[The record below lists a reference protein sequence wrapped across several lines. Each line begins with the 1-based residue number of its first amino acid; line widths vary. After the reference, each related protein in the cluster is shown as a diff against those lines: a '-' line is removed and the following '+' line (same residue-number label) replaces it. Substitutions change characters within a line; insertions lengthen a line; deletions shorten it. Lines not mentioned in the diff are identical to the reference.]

1 MRRKDENKREAIFT
15 ATLQLLNEIGF
26 SDISMSKIAR
36 HANVS
41 SSTIYVY
48 FDNKEDMFRKL
59 YLNVKE
65 KMSQRMNAKLTPSLP
80 VPTAHEQMIRNLV
93 DFVLTNKDYFL
104 FLEQFSSS
112 PMIGR
117 LGLSEEARL
126 MFNPVYDLIERG
138 KREGSI
144 KSIDNALLL
153 SFIFYPVMSFARS
166 HFQHGTKTNDD
177 NFNMII
183 RMSWDA
189 IKA

>member
-1 MRRKDENKREAIFT
+1 MRQKDENKREAIFT

-26 SDISMSKIAR
+26 ADISMSKIAR

-48 FDNKEDMFRKL
+48 FESKEDMFRKL

-65 KMSQRMNAKLTPSLP
+65 KMSRGMGANLTLSMP
-80 VPTAHEQMIRNLV
+80 VVDAHEQMIRNLV
-93 DFVLTNKDYFL
+93 DFVVSNKDYFL

-112 PMIGR
+112 PMIVR
-117 LGLSEEARL
+117 LGLGEEAKQ
-126 MFNPVYDLIERG
+126 MFHPIYELIERG
-138 KREGSI
+138 KRE
-144 KSIDNALLL
+144 KQLKPIDNSLLL
-153 SFIFYPVMSFARS
+153 SFIYYPVMSFARS
-166 HFQHGTKTNDD
+166 HFYDGTKANDE
-177 NFNMII
+177 NLNMVI